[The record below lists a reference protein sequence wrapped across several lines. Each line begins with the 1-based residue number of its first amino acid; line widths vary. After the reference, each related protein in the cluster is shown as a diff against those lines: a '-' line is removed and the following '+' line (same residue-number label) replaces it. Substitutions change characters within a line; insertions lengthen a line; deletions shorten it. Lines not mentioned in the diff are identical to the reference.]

1 MAMKHLWVQ
10 NLLGP
15 GASQHPS
22 SSSPDITGT
31 QSSAQVPVLNGWFLA
46 PDGVAGIN
54 LGPTLGLL
62 LGKVEGEK
70 WTKSKKFWFVR
81 TGPAREGVRKEEST

>member
-1 MAMKHLWVQ
+1 MAMRHLWVQ
-10 NLLGP
+10 NLPGP

-46 PDGVAGIN
+46 PAGVAGIN
-54 LGPTLGLL
+54 LGPTLGVL

-70 WTKSKKFWFVR
+70 WTKSSRVSLLELGLQGKV
-81 TGPAREGVRKEEST
+81 